1 MISIY
6 YKTLKDKKF
15 KETDKYKPGSWINVE
30 LAKRED
36 LEKVSELT
44 GLQYLDL
51 QDALDTY
58 EVPRIER
65 QEEGVLIYLRFPSD
79 ESDELYTE
87 LLTVVITDKYL
98 VTICPTK
105 NQLVQKILD
114 QSTLLATTQK
124 TKLLIKLLLKISQQ
138 FTIDIKNAAARVPH
152 GTREIKKINA
162 DDFLVLSESEEL
174 LNQYLSALVPLNN
187 VVETLSSKKYIP
199 VYEEDKDLL
208 QDLLIGIKQSADI
221 CTVSLKSIRGLRDS
235 YQVIYTN
242 DLNKVI
248 KLLTALTILVTIPN
262 IITGFYGMN
271 ISLPLASNPSAS
283 VFILWFMAISV
294 VAVLLIFFYKKWL

>member
-15 KETDKYKPGSWINVE
+15 KETDKYRPGSWVNIE
-30 LAKRED
+30 QAKRED

-51 QDALDTY
+51 QDALDVY

-79 ESDELYTE
+79 ENDELFTE

-98 VTICPTK
+98 ITICPTR
-105 NQLVQKILD
+105 NQLVHKILE

-138 FTIDIKNAAARVPH
+138 FTVDIKNAAARVPH
-152 GTREIKKINA
+152 GTREIKRINA
-162 DDFLVLSESEEL
+162 DDFLVLSASEEL
-174 LNQYLSALVPLNN
+174 LNQYLSALIPINN
-187 VVETLSSKKYIP
+187 VVETLSNKKYIP

-248 KLLTALTILVTIPN
+248 KLLTALTIIVTIPN
-262 IITGFYGMN
+262 IITGFFGMN
-271 ISLPLASNPSAS
+271 VALPFAENASAF
-283 VFILWFMAISV
+283 VFISWFVAFIMVAI
-294 VAVLLIFFYKKWL
+294 LLIFFYKKWL